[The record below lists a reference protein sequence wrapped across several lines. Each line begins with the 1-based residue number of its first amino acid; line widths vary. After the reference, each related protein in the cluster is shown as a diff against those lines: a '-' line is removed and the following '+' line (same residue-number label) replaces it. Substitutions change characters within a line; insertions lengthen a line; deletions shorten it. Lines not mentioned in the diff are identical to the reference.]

1 MFDHAP
7 SIAAGITF
15 FITTD
20 VYRPIWVQITM
31 SLDSKYLKILEQDIF
46 FLRLYSNTIKWSDN
60 YTR

>member
-1 MFDHAP
+1 MLDHAP

-31 SLDSKYLKILEQDIF
+31 PLDSKYLKILEQDIF
-46 FLRLYSNTIKWSDN
+46 IL
-60 YTR
+60 